1 MLSDIN
7 EVLVANNFILEI
19 DFFETKEFSADTSD
33 IQHDKTNAKVK
44 ADSKP
49 MVYEG
54 SSVSASSIRLCPVCR
69 SSGKRGKPAG
79 NDKNCNKHKLV
90 PIDASVQK
98 WGPYI

>member
-54 SSVSASSIRLCPVCR
+54 SSVSASLQAYVC
-69 SSGKRGKPAG
+69 AAQ
-79 NDKNCNKHKLV
+79 V
-90 PIDASVQK
+90 
-98 WGPYI
+98 W